1 MQVLVLGSGAGPSD
15 GSGTA
20 SRTRASVALSADGER
35 WVLLNASPDI
45 AQQLSEQ
52 PRLPARAAAGG
63 RSFDAIVLMD
73 AQIDGTVGLLSLR
86 DGPPLEVYA
95 TSGVFDDLTTT
106 LPILSALQHY
116 CGVRWHLLAVAGEQR
131 AFGFTIDAAPG
142 LQFEAVAIAGHAP
155 RHSVRRDDP
164 AVGDTIALRVL
175 DTATGRRLFYAP
187 NLDAAGAAELALMAD
202 ADMVLVGEALWRA
215 PPVAPTNA
223 PTHAAADPAAF
234 DDRTVFA
241 HCGIRVACDGMALT
255 L

>member
-1 MQVLVLGSGAGPSD
+1 MQVLVLGSGAGPTY
-15 GSGTA
+15 GSGTNTSNA
-20 SRTRASVALSADGER
+20 GRTRASVALSSDGQR

-45 AQQLSEQ
+45 AQQLSQQ

-63 RSFDAIVLMD
+63 RSFEAIVLMD

-116 CGVRWHLLAVAGEQR
+116 CGVHWHLLAVAGEQR

-142 LQFEAVAIAGHAP
+142 LQFEAVAIAGQAP

-187 NLDAAGAAELALMAD
+187 NLDAAGAAELALMND

-215 PPVAPTNA
+215 PTGAALDST
-223 PTHAAADPAAF
+223 TLDDHAA
-234 DDRTVFA
+234 FA
-241 HCGIRVACDGMALT
+241 HRSIQVACDGMALT
-255 L
+255 V